1 MNSFNKSERQS
12 NMTIRERVDKILATT
27 LVIIMGLRVLN
38 VLWQVSSRFLL
49 GSPSSFT
56 DELARFLLIWI
67 GILGA
72 AYVSGKNMHVAIN
85 VLPSKFSK
93 LTQQKLKCIVR
104 VFVALFCL
112 LVLVIGGSRLV
123 YITHVLEQYSP
134 ALQLP
139 LSVVYIVIPISGLL
153 IIFYQVS
160 DILNNRN

>member
-1 MNSFNKSERQS
+1 MK
-12 NMTIRERVDKILATT
+12 IRERVDKTLAIT
-27 LVIIMGLRVLN
+27 LVIIMALMVLN
-38 VLWQVSSRFLL
+38 VLWQVCSRFLL

-85 VLPSKFSK
+85 VLPTKFSK
-93 LTQQKLKCIVR
+93 QTQYRLKSVVR
-104 VFVALFCL
+104 ILVASFCL

-153 IIFYQVS
+153 IIYYQIS
-160 DILNNRN
+160 DVLKKSN

>member
-1 MNSFNKSERQS
+1 
-12 NMTIRERVDKILATT
+12 MTIRERVYKILATT
-27 LVIIMGLRVLN
+27 LVIIMGLMVLN

-112 LVLVIGGSRLV
+112 LVLV
-123 YITHVLEQYSP
+123 
-134 ALQLP
+134 
-139 LSVVYIVIPISGLL
+139 
-153 IIFYQVS
+153 
-160 DILNNRN
+160 